1 MQGKLLVAT
10 SFFAGASCCVRTWID
25 WSGDQPLSVGE
36 HVHLLF
42 SYAFWEAVLSASSA
56 AVSGGVTKSGKLF
69 DTLYSHRGRV
79 YHSEISIVYEHV
91 FHLLFGHPLRT
102 PREAFEAPLQR
113 LLGKCRG
120 RRRRA

>member
-42 SYAFWEAVLSASSA
+42 SYAFWEAVLDSYLHKLLILNAGCCLLY
-56 AVSGGVTKSGKLF
+56 VLGKVLQE
-69 DTLYSHRGRV
+69 V
-79 YHSEISIVYEHV
+79 
-91 FHLLFGHPLRT
+91 LLGPLREM
-102 PREAFEAPLQR
+102 EAMKVR
-113 LLGKCRG
+113 LGCHSSDRQLRSWYLTVLAVLGV
-120 RRRRA
+120 